1 MGGQAAHAGRA
12 AERGLWPRVGAWTRI
27 AVSGWMLTAP
37 VAGCG
42 PGEGTAALPTVAV
55 QRRPFARVVEADGT
69 LKPQRA
75 TPVTVPSD
83 VPWSLRI
90 TWVATDG
97 ATVKKG
103 DALFRFDDM
112 ELQARLVD
120 ARADKTVSM
129 AQRQKEELLQRVARD
144 DRMRSTQ
151 AAQRDL
157 EMTRAF
163 PRKDPTIF
171 ARDQIIEA
179 EIDAR
184 HQEAKLEHAQKSER
198 ADRELSKNKLGLI
211 DVEAKKAD
219 EAIRRVDKGLRALL
233 ITAPHDGVFTLRKS
247 PQGETLR
254 VGDTVSRS
262 MQLADVSTVD
272 RMEAE
277 VFVIEAEAA
286 GLAEGRKA
294 EIAIEAQPD
303 RLFAGRVT
311 QIETVAKR
319 RQTRSPTQYFGVTLS
334 LEKTIP
340 ELMKP
345 GQRVRARLVLNE
357 LTALVVP
364 RPALFDREGR
374 WIVYRK
380 AGPAGWHPV
389 EVKLGPS
396 SAGLATVE
404 SGLQEGD
411 VIALRE
417 PGKRPDELFT
427 EPRKA
432 KGGRP

>member
-1 MGGQAAHAGRA
+1 M
-12 AERGLWPRVGAWTRI
+12 T
-27 AVSGWMLTAP
+27 MLIYS
-37 VAGCG
+37 
-42 PGEGTAALPTVAV
+42 
-55 QRRPFARVVEADGT
+55 
-69 LKPQRA
+69 
-75 TPVTVPSD
+75 PS
-83 VPWSLRI
+83 I
-90 TWVATDG
+90 
-97 ATVKKG
+97 
-103 DALFRFDDM
+103 M
-112 ELQARLVD
+112 
-120 ARADKTVSM
+120 
-129 AQRQKEELLQRVARD
+129 
-144 DRMRSTQ
+144 
-151 AAQRDL
+151 
-157 EMTRAF
+157 
-163 PRKDPTIF
+163 
-171 ARDQIIEA
+171 
-179 EIDAR
+179 
-184 HQEAKLEHAQKSER
+184 
-198 ADRELSKNKLGLI
+198 
-211 DVEAKKAD
+211 
-219 EAIRRVDKGLRALL
+219 
-233 ITAPHDGVFTLRKS
+233 
-247 PQGETLR
+247 
-254 VGDTVSRS
+254 
-262 MQLADVSTVD
+262 
-272 RMEAE
+272 
-277 VFVIEAEAA
+277 
-286 GLAEGRKA
+286 RKA

-364 RPALFDREGR
+364 RPALFDRAGR
-374 WIVYRK
+374 WIVHRK